1 MFACVTWVSVPVPLC
16 QTFHARASRSTRW
29 VATTAA
35 GSQPLI
41 QYQAV
46 DTAWDK
52 HQCQLE
58 CMLRILAAR
67 WDRAGVTAEHMAT
80 AAAAHDKPWALAFL
94 AGFGVDVAG
103 TEAWLAQSSDTAA
116 TLDPILS
123 RIVAGSK
130 HLHSRKGVASDET
143 LRGVLLAVCEA
154 MMLAGASQSW
164 TAIANPVQTSELGGL
179 YPVTEADGARFLS
192 AEGAALRHMVGA
204 REDLGYVAYTLGM
217 GDIAAAAATAATAG
231 MWFTACK
238 ELAEYQFLDWRFV
251 FGVPLALYCNP
262 SDTIAV
268 CLPCVYWSA
277 ALPTVFEA
285 NPEKLEVREHTEDLG
300 GTIVGGKNGGS
311 KRGRA
316 NVDNIDCF
324 VASTCKSWGPTPS
337 APSDSGDGTEPLV
350 QPRGHKVL
358 YGIAGDMCGRSSP
371 SSDAQSSSESTAAV
385 ASILHDCDHCLHL
398 SDVPTASGP
407 GVLEAKTG
415 INWTSQCA
423 FKIMSRMFPGEDL
436 GNLAAADHSIADR
449 HRATADAASSRDDV
463 NRTASA
469 PGEVREQD
477 MRAMF
482 SETATGAVPM
492 LSDASTVLANYVQ
505 TCRPGGDPSKSILG
519 RHARG
524 PAATSS
530 KSVLKIKVGNS
541 GAATTTIAGVIDTV
555 AEVRRQEGQATTS
568 AKPFELTSIQRAHVA
583 FVDATMAGQAAL
595 DAWTRLADAQA
606 NSDDGPLD
614 TAGLIQDATTIGAA
628 FETAATRAAAGIPPT
643 MVVKDGYWARHADG
657 ARNWA
662 LQDAQQDAR
671 KADACNVS
679 TLATGHRNAGTGLS
693 QGQGMDPLNIITT
706 GESRTRKAPATTL
719 LEETGTTGN
728 TKRQRKRLKKT
739 TQTDDDDDDNAD
751 PVFVDDDDGDD
762 GEPDVVYPVH
772 EVRQHR
778 YSEEEDDI
786 EVLIGWEKITKS
798 NKKLSLAK
806 AAAIAD
812 ADDVPAHDRRYT
824 WESRSQTSDEQW
836 DKTAQH
842 PDYASSQFTFS
853 RRVSGPIEPDAA
865 ASGGGPSLAAAPRAA
880 STSSLP
886 GAAAPLA
893 SIKSISDLLESL
905 KEAGNDAVFL
915 ELQNAIAANRD
926 P

>member
-16 QTFHARASRSTRW
+16 ETFHARASRSTRW

-35 GSQPLI
+35 RSQPLI

-67 WDRAGVTAEHMAT
+67 WDHAGVTAEHMAT
-80 AAAAHDKPWALAFL
+80 AAAAHDKPWARRFL
-94 AGFGVDVAG
+94 AGLGVNVAG
-103 TEAWLAQSSDTAA
+103 MEAWLAQSGDTAP

-130 HLHSRKGVASDET
+130 YLHSRKGVASDEA

-164 TAIANPVQTSELGGL
+164 EPIENPVQTTEDGGL

-192 AEGAALRHMVGA
+192 AEGAALRHRVAA
-204 REDLGYVAYTLGM
+204 REDLGHEDLGHTPSM
-217 GDIAAAAATAATAG
+217 GDVAAAAGTAGTAG
-231 MWFTACK
+231 MWYTAYK
-238 ELAEYQFLDWRFV
+238 ELAEYRFLDWRFV
-251 FGVPLALYCNP
+251 FGLPLALYCNP

-277 ALPTVFEA
+277 ALPSLFEA

-316 NVDNIDCF
+316 NVDNIGCF

-337 APSDSGDGTEPLV
+337 APSDSGGGAESVV

-358 YGIAGDMCGRSSP
+358 YGIASDMYGRSSSGSDARS
-371 SSDAQSSSESTAAV
+371 SSDGTAAV
-385 ASILHDCDHCLHL
+385 ASILHDCDHCLYL
-398 SDVPTASGP
+398 SDVPTASEP

-415 INWTSQCA
+415 IDWASQCA
-423 FKIMSRMFPGEDL
+423 FKIMSRMFPGVAL
-436 GNLAAADHSIADR
+436 GTLDNADHSIADR
-449 HRATADAASSRDDV
+449 YRATADAASSRDDV
-463 NRTASA
+463 NRSASA

-477 MRAMF
+477 MRAIL

-505 TCRPGGDPSKSILG
+505 TCRPGGDPSKSTLG

-530 KSVLKIKVGNS
+530 KSVLKIKVGDS

-568 AKPFELTSIQRAHVA
+568 AKPSELTSIQRAYVA

-606 NSDDGPLD
+606 NSGDAPLD

-628 FETAATRAAAGIPPT
+628 FETAATRAAAGISPT

-671 KADACNVS
+671 KADACNAS
-679 TLATGHRNAGTGLS
+679 TLATGQRNAGTGLS
-693 QGQGMDPLNIITT
+693 QGQGMDPQNIITT
-706 GESRTRKAPATTL
+706 GESRARKAPATTL
-719 LEETGTTGN
+719 LEKTGTTG
-728 TKRQRKRLKKT
+728 TKRPRKRRKKT
-739 TQTDDDDDDNAD
+739 TQTDDDDDDDDDDDNAD
-751 PVFVDDDDGDD
+751 VFVDDDDGDL
-762 GEPDVVYPVH
+762 GRRRVVVYDVY

-778 YSEEEDDI
+778 YCEEEDDI
-786 EVLIGWEKITKS
+786 EVLIGWEKITRS
-798 NKKLSLAK
+798 RKKLCLAQ
-806 AAAIAD
+806 AAFIAD
-812 ADDVPAHDRRYT
+812 SDDVDDAPAHDRRYT

-836 DKTAQH
+836 DKIARH
-842 PDYASSQFTFS
+842 PDYARSQLTFKS
-853 RRVSGPIEPDAA
+853 RITGSIEHLAF
-865 ASGGGPSLAAAPRAA
+865 ASASRGGPSLAAAPRAA
-880 STSSLP
+880 STSPPPPPPSTPRIDQKHLGP
-886 GAAAPLA
+886 PK
-893 SIKSISDLLESL
+893 KSE
-905 KEAGNDAVFL
+905 GRG
-915 ELQNAIAANRD
+915 QRHCGR
-926 P
+926 